1 VARPRQW
8 ALGMGVAASLPT
20 LARKE
25 QYDMP
30 TTHTT
35 PSTSSGGARIQGHGL
50 HEDGSGPG
58 PQLMTASTLTGDK
71 VVNRAGETL
80 GDIDEI
86 MLDVPRGRIAYAV
99 MASGGFL
106 GMGEKLFAI
115 PWHALTLDTD
125 RHCFVLDVSKEHFEN
140 APGFD
145 KDQWPSTASEDWHRE
160 VHAYYRTPLYW
171 E

>member
-1 VARPRQW
+1 
-8 ALGMGVAASLPT
+8 
-20 LARKE
+20 
-25 QYDMP
+25 MP

-35 PSTSSGGARIQGHGL
+35 IPSGGGGARIQGHSV
-50 HEDGSGPG
+50 HDDDSGPG
-58 PQLMTASTLTGDK
+58 PQLMTAATLTGDK
-71 VVNRAGETL
+71 VINRSGQTL

-145 KDQWPSTASEDWHRE
+145 KDHWPSTASEDWHRE